1 MKLGRGIEAG
11 LDRFCYNLVF
21 KYGRII
27 RTVQSYTI
35 REPGR
40 EIGADLETFC
50 SFRPSNT
57 DVLYE
62 PYNIIRPV

>member
-1 MKLGRGIEAG
+1 MKLARGIEAG

-27 RTVQSYTI
+27 RTVQFNTI

-40 EIGADLETFC
+40 EIGAVIRIDLGKHQINHKNAELKIT
-50 SFRPSNT
+50 RNWG
-57 DVLYE
+57 
-62 PYNIIRPV
+62 